1 MKKRIAI
8 IGFGN
13 MGSVI
18 SERIKAKYEIYIF
31 DKDKNKTQNIEGIK
45 VAANNIDLVEKAE
58 VVILAVK
65 PQDFS
70 IVLEEIKNYT
80 TNKLIISIAAGITTD
95 FISKYLPYGR
105 IIRAMPNVLAKI
117 GEGTTFLYNGQN
129 TTSGDLSLAE
139 ELFKNLG
146 KTWIIEEKMMN
157 FATVASGTAPALSCY
172 FIETHNINYHSMSEE
187 QKNDLIEY
195 LERGAKAVGFSQQ
208 DARVLAEDIAN
219 GVIHML
225 NKIEDLSPSKLR
237 EQVTSKGGTTAA
249 ALEVLHAGGS
259 IEEAFRAG
267 VKRAEELAKKE

>member
-1 MKKRIAI
+1 MEKRIGI

-18 SERIKAKYEIYIF
+18 GERIKAKYEIYVF
-31 DKDKNKTQNIEGIK
+31 DKDKNKTQNLLGIE
-45 VAANNIDLVEKAE
+45 VAADNIDLVEKAE

-80 TNKLIISIAAGITTD
+80 MNKLIISIAAGISTD
-95 FISKYLPYGR
+95 FISKYLPYSR
-105 IIRAMPNVLAKI
+105 IIRAMPNLLAKI
-117 GEGTTFLYNGQN
+117 GEGTTFLYKGQSA
-129 TTSGDLSLAE
+129 TSGDLSFAE

-146 KTWIIEEKMMN
+146 KIWIIEEKMMN
-157 FATVASGTAPALSCY
+157 FATAASGTAPALSCY
-172 FIETHNINYHSMSEE
+172 FIETHSINYHSMSEE
-187 QKNDLIEY
+187 EKRDLIEY
-195 LERGAKAVGFSQQ
+195 LEKGAKAVGFSQQ
-208 DARVLAEDIAN
+208 DARVLAEDIAD

-225 NKIEDLSPSKLR
+225 NKIEGLSPSKLR

-259 IEEAFRAG
+259 IEEAFQAA
-267 VKRAEELAKKE
+267 VKRAEELAK